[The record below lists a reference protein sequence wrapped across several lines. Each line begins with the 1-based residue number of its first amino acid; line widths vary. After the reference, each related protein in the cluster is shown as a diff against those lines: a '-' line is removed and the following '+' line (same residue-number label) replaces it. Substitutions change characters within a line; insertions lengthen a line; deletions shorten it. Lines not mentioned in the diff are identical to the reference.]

1 MFWNNAILFLNQ
13 VKFIEINCM
22 DYIFS
27 HLLITEDADHWK
39 LMNYEKIKH
48 ERAPLKNIQRR
59 IKLKLKFIN
68 NLLSRKNIYHFCNN
82 LYIPEMT
89 IIKYLI
95 FYMLPK

>member
-27 HLLITEDADHWK
+27 HLLITKDAGYWK
-39 LMNYEKIKH
+39 LMNYENYEKIEH

-59 IKLKLKFIN
+59 ILN
-68 NLLSRKNIYHFCNN
+68 
-82 LYIPEMT
+82 
-89 IIKYLI
+89 
-95 FYMLPK
+95 